1 MSKSRKL
8 KKTNKPIMIIALLAL
23 VVCIVFV
30 VKKRFFDNE
39 KLNEENVNKNIFEE
53 SSISEVIDTSVDKND
68 NLTIDIGDVITFGSY
83 PQSDASGNTKEP
95 IEWIVLDKKDG
106 AKLLL
111 SKYIIDCKPYN
122 NDYVNITWADCSLR
136 TWLNGEFLNTAFDMD
151 EYSKIQKTALTND
164 DNADNNTDGGS
175 DTDDRVFCL
184 SIEEALKYFGHGNKD
199 ALGYDVGKSIST
211 TGTNFAKAVD
221 NNGTT
226 LLVND
231 NNNAWYFGFIGYWLR
246 SPGEKNIAAA
256 NVGSD
261 GYLTTVGANV
271 TFGEIGVR
279 PAIWVY
285 ENYSEPNDTIL
296 TE

>member
-1 MSKSRKL
+1 MNSLKKFLILISILSLVVINISCSKS
-8 KKTNKPIMIIALLAL
+8 A
-23 VVCIVFV
+23 
-30 VKKRFFDNE
+30 
-39 KLNEENVNKNIFEE
+39 
-53 SSISEVIDTSVDKND
+53 KND
-68 NLTIDIGDVITFGSY
+68 MNDNWEIVTFGSY

-95 IEWIVLDKKDG
+95 IEWIVLDKKGG

-136 TWLNGEFLNTAFDMD
+136 GWLNGEFLNTAFDMN
-151 EYSKIQKTALTND
+151 EYNKIQKTEIVND
-164 DNADNNTDGGS
+164 DNIDYDTDGGS

-184 SIEEALKYFGHGNKD
+184 SIEEALKYFGHGKKD
-199 ALGYDVGKSIST
+199 ALGYDIGKSIST
-211 TGTNFAKAVD
+211 TGTNYAKAID
-221 NNGTT
+221 NNGTK

-231 NNNAWYFGFIGYWLR
+231 NNNAWYHGFSGYWLR
-246 SPGEKNIAAA
+246 SPGEEGIAAA

-285 ENYSEPNDTIL
+285 ENYSEPSDTIL